1 MTVPAGTILYNSEEF
16 ARGDRYA
23 LMDNAEVTLN
33 AIALPVATQVIWS
46 STS

>member
-1 MTVPAGTILYNSEEF
+1 
-16 ARGDRYA
+16 